1 MKIAIDIM
9 GGDHAPNATV
19 RGAIEAKQEL
29 RGTCELV
36 LVGDRSSI
44 EKELEKEGAS
54 EDGFCIVHASELIS
68 MEDNP
73 TRSLNQKK
81 DSSIVKG
88 FELLKGKEVD
98 AFAGVGNTGAML
110 VGSMYTVKVV
120 SGVIRPTITS
130 ILPKEDGGF
139 GVILDVGA
147 NADCKADVLYQ
158 FGIMGSLYAQNVYG
172 IQEPRV
178 ALLNIGEEDKKG
190 SLLTQAAHG
199 MMKDSKDFR
208 FVGNVEGRDLFSD
221 KCDVIVCDG
230 FTGNVVLKEAEA
242 FYELIR
248 RKGFSDPYFDRFNYE
263 SYGGTPV
270 LGIDSNVVIGHGIS
284 NANAIKNMLIHTTD
298 VVKADLPSRIK
309 ASFQ

>member
-9 GGDHAPNATV
+9 GGDHAPKATV
-19 RGAIEAKQEL
+19 QGAIEAGKEL
-29 RGTCELV
+29 DGSVELV
-36 LVGDRSSI
+36 LIGDEDTVKS
-44 EKELEKEGAS
+44 ELEEAG
-54 EDGFCIVHASELIS
+54 EDPGSYHIIHASEVIT
-68 MEDNP
+68 MDDNP

-81 DSSIVKG
+81 DSSIAKG
-88 FELLKGKEVD
+88 FGALQQKEVD

-110 VGSMYTVKVV
+110 VGSMYSVKVV
-120 SGVIRPTITS
+120 KGVIRPTITS
-130 ILPKEDGGF
+130 IIPKEDGGF

-158 FGIMGSLYAQNVYG
+158 FGIMGSLYAQHVYG
-172 IQEPRV
+172 IQDPRV

-190 SLLTQAAHG
+190 SLLTQQAHG
-199 MMKDSKDFR
+199 MMKGSKDFN
-208 FVGNVEGRDLFSD
+208 FIGNVEGRDIFSD

-242 FYELIR
+242 FYEMIR
-248 RKGFSDPYFDRFNYE
+248 RKGFQDPYFDRFNYE

-270 LGIDSNVVIGHGIS
+270 LGVDSNVVIGHGIS

-298 VVKADLPSRIK
+298 VVKAELPERFKK
-309 ASFQ
+309 AFG

>member
-1 MKIAIDIM
+1 MRIAIDIM

-19 RGAIEAKQEL
+19 KGAMEARKEL
-29 RGTCELV
+29 DENTELV
-36 LVGDRSSI
+36 LVGDRATIEEQLKEEGGCQEHYSI
-44 EKELEKEGAS
+44 
-54 EDGFCIVHASELIS
+54 IHASEVIS
-68 MEDNP
+68 MDDNP

-88 FELLKGKEVD
+88 FELLKEREID

-110 VGSMYTVKVV
+110 VASMYTVKVV

-130 ILPKEDGGF
+130 IIPKEDGGF

-147 NADCKADVLYQ
+147 NADCKPDVLYQ
-158 FGIMGSLYAQNVYG
+158 FGIMGSLYARHVYG
-172 IQEPRV
+172 IQDPRV
-178 ALLNIGEEDKKG
+178 GLLNIGEEDKKG

-199 MMKDSKDFR
+199 MMKGSTDFN
-208 FVGNVEGRDLFSD
+208 FIGNVEGRDIFSD

-242 FYELIR
+242 FYQMIR
-248 RKGFSDPYFDRFNYE
+248 KKGFQDPYFDRFNYE

-284 NANAIKNMLIHTTD
+284 NANAIKNMLTHTTD
-298 VVKADLPSRIK
+298 VVKAELPSKIK
-309 ASFQ
+309 EAFQ